1 MNSHTSYIHELANQ
15 TLNNLGYTTPA
26 VPIEKVAEKLGLKVI
41 EFDFPTSISGVL
53 KKERKVIGVNK
64 NHHPVRRR
72 FTIAHE
78 LGHFLLGHDIG
89 KNDDVVDED
98 FDKPLPKEREANIFA
113 SCILM
118 PANWIRAEVKGKEI
132 NLKELAQKFEVSEQA
147 ITIKLLELNLIK

>member
-1 MNSHTSYIHELANQ
+1 MNSHTSYIQELAAQ
-15 TLNNLGYTTPA
+15 TLNNLGYKTLP
-26 VPIEKVAEKLGLKVI
+26 VPIEDVANRLGLRVV
-41 EFDFPTSISGVL
+41 EFDFPNSMSGVL

-89 KNDDVVDED
+89 KDDDVIDDD
-98 FDKPLPKEREANIFA
+98 FDKPIPKEREANIFA

-118 PANWIRAEVKGKEI
+118 PATWVKTEVQGKKI
-132 NLKELAQKFEVSEQA
+132 DLKELARKFEVSEQA